1 MTNPGDYVEHDFP
14 GFGVKIYAPSWVKV
28 TFTRLDR
35 DPKYERTQ
43 AGFTF
48 RRLVGNLKFETTGTD
63 QFSFDPPA
71 RFCTRVSLTTCGRD
85 ATVSSWHGGTA
96 ASGSRYLSFP
106 ATRTT
111 WRSQSPRSLI
121 RRSPG
126 APEGFSLRR
135 RVRVLVNM

>member
-71 RFCTRVSLTTCGRD
+71 RLHARVPDDLRPRRNGLKLAWWNGSQWVPLSELSGD
-85 ATVSSWHGGTA
+85 ADNLAVAITSITDPPISWGT
-96 ASGSRYLSFP
+96 
-106 ATRTT
+106 
-111 WRSQSPRSLI
+111 
-121 RRSPG
+121 
-126 APEGFSLRR
+126 
-135 RVRVLVNM
+135 